1 LEDPDKI
8 LETLRTEDSELL
20 FKGSLKSIANPN
32 HAIVLREREA
42 WRTYNG
48 RWARTYGFADGHSE
62 IPASADGDH
71 SGWEAQR
78 QARPAATG
86 K

>member
-8 LETLRTEDSELL
+8 LETLRTEDFELL